1 MDQEVKSLLPK
12 FYKFLLYK
20 NNNTKFN
27 FKDIKLYKN
36 FKKDKNFLKYV
47 KNIKDYNLKK
57 VEEYNKLEE
66 KHGFN
71 NIQKLNSIKILDPI
85 SYININSKIYGDKY
99 NEKVVFTNAF
109 RKMYEVCVKTNFIPK
124 NKSII
129 KHFDICGFPGAF
141 IYGLNHYIKT
151 KLKDVNYDWYIQ
163 SYVIGK
169 NQREYFI
176 DEFGLIKKYGDKF
189 LIGGEN
195 GDITKTDTILSYYEF
210 FKNNKRDIVTSDC
223 GLQMEPGGDRE
234 KLMLNIFLGQFICG
248 IGVLK
253 KGGNFFMKGYHMS
266 SNFSISLIYLMTLLF
281 KEVLLVKPESSR
293 QISGE
298 EIYLLLLDYK
308 LGDRESKN
316 VFYQLT
322 KLLSED
328 IDMTSSLISYTKI
341 DKGVLSN
348 IYKELSSF
356 YKIKLN
362 LKVKKKS
369 FMNKY
374 INFDTDDEIIKTQK
388 KELKRKTDFYVKKYT
403 KNYFKRM
410 NYYKIKNKDK
420 L

>member
-1 MDQEVKSLLPK
+1 MDQEVKSLLPS
-12 FYKFLLYK
+12 FFNLLLYK
-20 NNNTKFN
+20 NNDTKFN

-36 FKKDKNFLKYV
+36 FKKDKNFLKDV
-47 KNIKDYNLKK
+47 KNLKNFNLELFK
-57 VEEYNKLEE
+57 EYNKLQE
-66 KHGFN
+66 KYGFN
-71 NIQKLNSIKILDPI
+71 NVQKLNSIKILDPI
-85 SYININSKIYGDKY
+85 SYINKNSKFYGDKY

-109 RKMYEVCVKTNFIPK
+109 RKMYEVCVKTNFVPK
-124 NKSII
+124 NKNTI

-151 KLKDVNYDWYIQ
+151 KLKDVDYDWYIQ
-163 SYVIGK
+163 SYVKEK

-176 DEFGLIKKYGDKF
+176 DEFGLVEKHGDKF
-189 LIGGEN
+189 LIGGKN
-195 GDITKTDTILSYYEF
+195 GDITKIETVLSYYEF

-223 GLQMEPGGDRE
+223 GLQGEYGGNKE

-281 KEVLLVKPESSR
+281 KEVYFVKPESSR
-293 QISGE
+293 HISGE

-308 LGDRESKN
+308 LDDKKSEN

-322 KLLSED
+322 KILSED
-328 IDMTSSLISYTKI
+328 IDMSTSLISYTKI

-348 IYKELSSF
+348 IYDKLSLF
-356 YKIKLN
+356 YKNKLN
-362 LKVKKKS
+362 LKIKRKN
-369 FMNKY
+369 FMEKY
-374 INFDTDDEIIKTQK
+374 INFDTNYENIKIQK
-388 KELKRKTDFYVKKYT
+388 QELKEQSDIYVKNYAN
-403 KNYFKRM
+403 NYFKRM